1 MRQLLKRRC
10 VLLTLS
16 LLTYVLLCFI
26 FLVPALAISTPVN
39 SNTQNTE
46 PIEEEVIEF
55 EPEKELEPP
64 EVILNDQK
72 IIFNKKP
79 ILDEEGWLFPLEEI
93 ALKLQSKVSVDIVNG
108 LITIQRNQDRS
119 IVQLNVK
126 NGIVTVNNSPFKT
139 LFGFNRI
146 ILGKDSQMVP
156 TSGLVILLGLTSKTS
171 DEENKLILKS
181 TFGAKDSIVGTVQ
194 PQARQGL
201 KDVLVDYLT
210 VTNSLNWFKTQDFT
224 QRRTEINSG
233 FHNDNYALTSDF
245 ILKAGTGAPLI
256 NFDSAN
262 FSYYKNASPF
272 QIHVG
277 DKPLSLV
284 KSPLLGGITMRG
296 IQIQNEGKSK
306 GSKVVFNAGLLPT
319 SSKVL
324 GTNLAFVKYGR
335 ATEIIEW
342 SSSPHKDWQFS
353 FGQAAYSDLIT
364 NLLVRSKQ
372 SGGLLA
378 GSITKTGKYVEA
390 DSNISYG
397 VTTDKISGN
406 QKEGPGADLL
416 VRIKPKD
423 WFSIFTKGAYYTPGF
438 YTLAGNPYFH
448 DRNEASVGFNIS
460 PPRSNIGVS
469 HSKGKYN
476 LNSDKPNLYNITNI
490 FASTTP
496 FKKGPTLL
504 TSYSKNESQI
514 NSTRAIDNLLFP
526 INQSNIASIDLETL
540 IERRTSSFFRASL
553 LKSWKTVNVTSSIN
567 QFTFA
572 DENPLKTPLLGNK
585 EVTKL
590 FTYDL
595 NINKNFNRFFGLQN
609 YIQGSELYKQVK
621 FGINLASLLNNKL
634 NMQLSTGALIQA
646 KESPQPVYGLNLSY
660 QLNKKTNVSLNVD
673 KTPFST
679 NVSALYQYNLRP
691 NHQGHFTGLGEEQS
705 IGRIRGRVVVLDE
718 IDKRQGEGNKIALL
732 GTSRERGIGNV
743 RVHLGNFTITTNE
756 LGVFEFPSLTSGIHK
771 LRVEYSDLPSY
782 LTSITPESVDVNV
795 EAGKETN
802 FNFVLAYFGSLS
814 GKVQLVNEPTMKLE
828 EEPKLQDIRVYL
840 DGSEFETLTNID
852 GTFVLGDVKPG
863 KYKLKVDPDYIPE
876 ELEID
881 QNEIE
886 ITVHSKGNIENIQL
900 PIKYKTK
907 PQEIKEF

>member
-1 MRQLLKRRC
+1 MRHSLKRK
-10 VLLTLS
+10 
-16 LLTYVLLCFI
+16 YVLLILFLLTFTLPCF
-26 FLVPALAISTPVN
+26 AISIP
-39 SNTQNTE
+39 SGINTQNSQTKE
-46 PIEEEVIEF
+46 QDEENKM
-55 EPEKELEPP
+55 PMEPP

-93 ALKLQSKVSVDIVNG
+93 ALKLQSKITVDIVNG
-108 LITIQRNQDRS
+108 TITIQRNQDKS

-126 NGIVTVNNSPFKT
+126 NGVVTINNSPFRT

-146 ILGKDSQMVP
+146 ILGKDTQMVP
-156 TSGLVILLGLTSKTS
+156 TSALVILLGLTSKD
-171 DEENKLILKS
+171 DEENKLILKNNVRNGES
-181 TFGAKDSIVGTVQ
+181 VVGTVQ
-194 PQARQGL
+194 PQARQGF
-201 KDVLVDYLT
+201 KDLLNDFLT
-210 VTNSLNWFKTQDFT
+210 VTNSFNWFKTQDFT
-224 QRRTEINSG
+224 QRRTEITSG

-245 ILKAGTGAPLI
+245 ILKSGTGAPII
-256 NFDSAN
+256 NFDSGN

-296 IQIQNEGKSK
+296 VQIQTEGKSK
-306 GSKVVFNAGLLPT
+306 GSKMVFNAGLLPT
-319 SSKVL
+319 NSKVL
-324 GTNLAFVKYGR
+324 GTNLAFVRYGR
-335 ATEIIEW
+335 AAEVIEW
-342 SSSPHKDWQFS
+342 SSSPFKNWQFS
-353 FGQAAYSDLIT
+353 FGEATYSDLLT
-364 NLLVRSKQ
+364 NLLVMSKQ

-378 GSITKTGKYVEA
+378 ASITKTGKYIEG
-390 DSNISYG
+390 DSNISFG
-397 VTTDKISGN
+397 TSTNKITGK
-406 QKEGPGADLL
+406 QEQGPGADLL

-423 WFSIFTKGAYYTPGF
+423 WFSIFTKGAYYSPEYF
-438 YTLAGNPYFH
+438 ALSSNPYFH
-448 DRNEASVGFNIS
+448 DRNEATVGFNLT

-469 HSKGKYN
+469 HSVGKYN
-476 LNSDKPNLYNITNI
+476 LNAEDPNSYSVTNI

-504 TSYSKNESQI
+504 TSYSNNESQI
-514 NSTRAIDNLLFP
+514 SSTRAIDNLLFP
-526 INQSNIASIDLETL
+526 INQSNISTVDLETL
-540 IERRTSSFFRASL
+540 IERRTNSFFRASL
-553 LKSWKTVNVTSSIN
+553 LKSWKTINVTSSIN

-572 DENPLKTPLLGNK
+572 NNSPLKTPLIG
-585 EVTKL
+585 EEAVTKL

-595 NINKNFNRFFGLQN
+595 NINKYINRFIGFQN
-609 YIQGSELYKQVK
+609 YFQGSELYKQIK
-621 FGINLASLLNNKL
+621 FGINLASLLSNKL

-646 KESPQPVYGLNLSY
+646 KDNPQPIYGLNLSY
-660 QLNKKTNVSLNVD
+660 QLNKKTNLSLNLD
-673 KTPFST
+673 KTPFTT

-691 NHQGHFTGLGEEQS
+691 THSGQFTGLGEEQS
-705 IGRIRGRVVVLDE
+705 IGRIRGRVLVLDE
-718 IDKRQGEGNKIALL
+718 PDKKQAPENKLALL
-732 GTSRERGIGNV
+732 GSSRERGIGNV
-743 RVHLGNFTITTNE
+743 RVHLGNFTIKTNE

-814 GKVQLVNEPTMKLE
+814 GKIQLVNEPSIKLE
-828 EEPKLQDIRVYL
+828 EEPQLQDIRVYL
-840 DGSEFETLTNID
+840 DGSEFETLTNLD
-852 GTFVLGDVKPG
+852 GTFILGDVKPG
-863 KYKLKVDPDYIPE
+863 KYKLKVDPDYLPK

-881 QNEIE
+881 QKEIV
-886 ITVHSKGNIENIQL
+886 IDVHGKDKIENIEL